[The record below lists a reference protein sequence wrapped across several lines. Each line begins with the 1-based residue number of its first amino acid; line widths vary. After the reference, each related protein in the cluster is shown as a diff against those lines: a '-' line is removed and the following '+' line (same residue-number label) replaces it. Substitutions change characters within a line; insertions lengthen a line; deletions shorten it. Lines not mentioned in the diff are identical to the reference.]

1 MTNENWNNAVN
12 SKHDYTFTNGDGW
25 EIVEPIYGDLFLS
38 NLYEWEYT
46 PADTVL
52 DYTEML
58 EFIEKLPGFMD
69 MHYPDA
75 PAYRGLEE
83 PTSWAEYDGA
93 MGNLMLPP
101 GHRNHPAGATT
112 GIVWADSASYW
123 QMYRGWCRQI
133 VFFTF
138 LHRYHAMLEKALGLP
153 LNHLCDVAWS
163 AVSEHIEL
171 IADYH
176 ASYADT
182 SGAEAIADGIAVLDS
197 GYELAHRAPGDG
209 FAAMLWKVFDP
220 APTPVW
226 HTQFFSE
233 ALPIMNPR
241 MYYVVKP
248 GSAMGDPAPAGAPD
262 YPKPFIELTWVGP
275 NWTALDTYGSHWVR
289 AQDSG
294 ADVYIQLVMYTL
306 GGGGAE
312 GAPSYSR
319 DSIRLISSPGH
330 PLDTLTRVGFV
341 STGFDAEGLL
351 DVKYH
356 SYPGGFTAV
365 DTRVD

>member
-1 MTNENWNNAVN
+1 
-12 SKHDYTFTNGDGW
+12 
-25 EIVEPIYGDLFLS
+25 
-38 NLYEWEYT
+38 
-46 PADTVL
+46 
-52 DYTEML
+52 ML
-58 EFIEKLPGFMD
+58 EFIEKLPGFMEMYWHD
-69 MHYPDA
+69 VSS
-75 PAYRGLEE
+75 YRGLEE

-93 MGNLMLPP
+93 LGNLMLPP
-101 GHRNHPAGATT
+101 GHRNHPMSATT
-112 GIVWADSASYW
+112 GIVWVDSAAYW
-123 QMYRGWCRQI
+123 QMYKGWCRQI

-138 LHRYHAMLEKALGLP
+138 LHRYHTMLEKALGLP

-197 GYELAHRAPGDG
+197 GYEFAHHESST
-209 FAAMLWKVFDP
+209 LHYKVFNP

-226 HTQFFSE
+226 HVQFFRE

-248 GSAMGDPAPAGAPD
+248 GSAMGDPAPASAPD

-275 NWTALDTYGSHWVR
+275 NWSAVSETYGSHWVR
-289 AQDSG
+289 AQNSG
-294 ADVYIQLVMYTL
+294 ADVYIQLMMYTL
-306 GGGGAE
+306 GAGGATVDE
-312 GAPSYSR
+312 SSR

-330 PLDTLTRVGFV
+330 PLDMLSRVGFV
-341 STGFDAEGLL
+341 NTAFDAESLL

-365 DTRVD
+365 DTRP